1 MRARCWSSRACPNA
15 AAFELKEL
23 PNQVTHDLVER
34 PFARRDGFIDIPD
47 EPGLGVTVNE
57 DVVRELAYRG

>member
-1 MRARCWSSRACPNA
+1 MTSEQVGCTLGIDSSN
-15 AAFELKEL
+15 
-23 PNQVTHDLVER
+23 VTILGTGSQPVTREG
-34 PFARRDGFIDIPD
+34 PFAHRDGFIDIPD